1 MSVSIAGLIGAAI
14 GLYVGWID
22 YKIVVG
28 VLRSAAERQKQQQ
41 GGRESLL
48 GRNMSQIQILV
59 MAFSLVGFPVVGYL
73 AGSSLAG

>member
-28 VLRSAAERQKQQQ
+28 VLRAAAERQKQRS
-41 GGRESLL
+41 GRESLL
-48 GRNMSQIQILV
+48 GRYMGQLQILV

>member
-1 MSVSIAGLIGAAI
+1 MPVSIAGLIGAAI

-28 VLRSAAERQKQQQ
+28 VLRAAAERQKQQS
-41 GGRESLL
+41 GRESLL
-48 GRNMSQIQILV
+48 GRYMGQIRILV

-73 AGSSLAG
+73 AGSALAG